1 MAFTN
6 ATKHSSSFTNSN
18 KSSYPSDIAIAGF
31 NVAKFDVAK
40 FDATLISYTNQT
52 KNTADFINLTKH

>member
-18 KSSYPSDIAIAGF
+18 KSSYPSDIAGF
-31 NVAKFDVAK
+31 DVAKFDVAK

-52 KNTADFINLTKH
+52 KNTADFINLTKN

>member
-18 KSSYPSDIAIAGF
+18 KSSYPSDIAIDGF
-31 NVAKFDVAK
+31 DIAKFDVAK

-52 KNTADFINLTKH
+52 KNTATF